1 IRRRIR
7 DYGFCEGWDF
17 WKIMSQN
24 CDIIKRS
31 AGRPAVAYKLSLDM
45 AKEIAMLENNQVGRA
60 VRRYFIEVEKR
71 YRDWTD
77 IWLPRLDY

>member
-1 IRRRIR
+1 
-7 DYGFCEGWDF
+7 
-17 WKIMSQN
+17 MSQN